1 MRRSILLAIL
11 IITLVIGVS
20 IGFSVRLNQHYSSQS
35 ATQPATQEKTI
46 VIQHA
51 ITNRND
57 TTIGVPPD
65 GYVYV
70 DFSLLIMNCG
80 YSSFR
85 VAPSLFLLKA
95 GGTTYPAASAT
106 ANLPNRINDTV
117 LLNGQETFG
126 EIAYEIPANQ
136 IAAIPSSGPLNYT
149 LSQGYAIRWVSNW

>member
-20 IGFSVRLNQHYSSQS
+20 IGFSVWLNQHYSSQS
-35 ATQPATQEKTI
+35 ATQP
-46 VIQHA
+46 
-51 ITNRND
+51 ND

-106 ANLPNRINDTV
+106 ANLPNRMNDTV